1 LCPSTTGVALV
12 KTDRPIYFLLF
23 TATISKLA
31 YYTPTQKPVSCHM
44 CTVLSVMTILWNLTS
59 ILAVTQEAVDEKPP
73 ARVPAEPHIMEAHQ
87 MSSIAIEV
95 HLPNPWN
102 IEIGLAHRV

>member
-12 KTDRPIYFLLF
+12 KTDRAIYFLLF

-73 ARVPAEPHIMEAHQ
+73 ARVPAEPHIMEAH
-87 MSSIAIEV
+87 
-95 HLPNPWN
+95 
-102 IEIGLAHRV
+102 